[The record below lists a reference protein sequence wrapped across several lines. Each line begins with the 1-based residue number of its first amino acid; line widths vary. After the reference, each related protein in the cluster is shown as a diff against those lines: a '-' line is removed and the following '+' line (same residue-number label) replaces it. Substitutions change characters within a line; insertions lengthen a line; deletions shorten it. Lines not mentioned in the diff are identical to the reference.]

1 MTGKPD
7 ASNGSSHQLLWVP
20 HLVSQWK
27 RHPSYEAASWSMD
40 LKILSSS
47 SLSVFSAQGS
57 QTSGWS
63 GSRAQ
68 YKI

>member
-47 SLSVFSAQGS
+47 SLSVLKK
-57 QTSGWS
+57 T
-63 GSRAQ
+63 
-68 YKI
+68 K